1 MKLAINR
8 PRRLFT
14 FGCSFTDYKWATW
27 ANILAYELNCEFYN
41 FGRSGAGNYFI
52 SNQITQANNYFSFD
66 KNDLVVVCW
75 TNISRE
81 DRYTEK
87 QGWVTPGNIYSQNE
101 YDAKFVKRWA
111 NDIHFALRD
120 FALIDLTANYL
131 DCTNFNFLSM
141 CNIVN
146 QINQW
151 EETSSE
157 QQNLV
162 YKISNLYNKNLSKI
176 APSFYDV
183 LWQGNIDS
191 KWQKDWSTV
200 HKNYSDGHPTPLEHL
215 EYLQAVLDYEFS
227 SKTIASIK
235 KLQENWVSYIRNCY
249 RNSKKSHGL
258 HDFPQTVENDLRQ
271 KFKLTKGRPIPCE
284 IWN

>member
-227 SKTIASIK
+227 NKTTDSIK
-235 KLQENWVSYIRNCY
+235 KLQENWISYIQNCY

-258 HDFPQTVENDLRQ
+258 HDFPQTVENDLCQ

>member
-227 SKTIASIK
+227 NKTTDSIK
-235 KLQENWVSYIRNCY
+235 KLQENWISYIQNCY
-249 RNSKKSHGL
+249 RNSKRSHGL
-258 HDFPQTVENDLRQ
+258 HDFPQTVENDLCQ
-271 KFKLTKGRPIPCE
+271 KFKLIKGRPIPCE

>member
-101 YDAKFVKRWA
+101 YDTKFVKRWA

-227 SKTIASIK
+227 NKTTDSIK
-235 KLQENWVSYIRNCY
+235 KLQENWISYIQNCY
-249 RNSKKSHGL
+249 RNSKRSHGL
-258 HDFPQTVENDLRQ
+258 HDFPQTVENDLCQ

>member
-52 SNQITQANNYFSFD
+52 TNQITQANNYFSFD

-75 TNISRE
+75 TNVSRE

-183 LWQGNIDS
+183 LWQGNIDT
-191 KWQKDWSTV
+191 KWQRDWSTV

-227 SKTIASIK
+227 NKTTDSIK
-235 KLQENWVSYIRNCY
+235 KLQENWISYIQNCY
-249 RNSKKSHGL
+249 KNSKKSHGL
-258 HDFPQTVENDLRQ
+258 HDFPQTVENDLRR

>member
-227 SKTIASIK
+227 NKTTDSIK
-235 KLQENWVSYIRNCY
+235 KLQENWISYIQNCY
-249 RNSKKSHGL
+249 RNSKRSHGL
-258 HDFPQTVENDLRQ
+258 HDFPQTVENDLCQ

>member
-101 YDAKFVKRWA
+101 YDTKFVKRWA

-141 CNIVN
+141 CNIAN

-227 SKTIASIK
+227 NKTTDSIK
-235 KLQENWVSYIRNCY
+235 KLQENWISYIQNCY
-249 RNSKKSHGL
+249 RNSKRSHGL
-258 HDFPQTVENDLRQ
+258 HDFPQTVENDLCQ